1 VVCRH
6 RQARPVATARSRLG
20 GAISLILYRISGCVT
35 FDPTLTD
42 ATDVSY
48 YCGDECP
55 VEEVA
60 RRQGCQFFGMKSGR
74 ELGKGL
80 VEKIK
85 KDLGLKG
92 E

>member
-1 VVCRH
+1 
-6 RQARPVATARSRLG
+6 
-20 GAISLILYRISGCVT
+20 
-35 FDPTLTD
+35 
-42 ATDVSY
+42 
-48 YCGDECP
+48 
-55 VEEVA
+55 
-60 RRQGCQFFGMKSGR
+60 MKSGHLKVVRSGRISYIPMHGSNR

>member
-1 VVCRH
+1 LKRWL
-6 RQARPVATARSRLG
+6 A
-20 GAISLILYRISGCVT
+20 
-35 FDPTLTD
+35 
-42 ATDVSY
+42 
-48 YCGDECP
+48 
-55 VEEVA
+55 
-60 RRQGCQFFGMKSGR
+60 RQGCQFFGMKSGHLKVIRAGHVSYIPMHGSNR